1 MRIAILTFE
10 GFNEIDSF
18 VAFNMLNRVKRPGW
32 RAEIASPAPFVTSMN
47 GLKIERQQ
55 PLGFAREA
63 DAVIVGSGRRTREVV
78 ADDAIMG
85 ELRFMPKRQLVTAQ
99 CSGTL
104 VLAKLGLL
112 VDGVACTD
120 SVTKDWVIEAGIRVL
135 EQPLH
140 AVGNVATAGGC
151 LASHY
156 LAGWIIARGAGLA
169 EAEGVLHYVAP
180 MGEKEAYTRRAL
192 AAIEPHL

>member
-1 MRIAILTFE
+1 
-10 GFNEIDSF
+10 
-18 VAFNMLNRVKRPGW
+18 
-32 RAEIASPAPFVTSMN
+32 
-47 GLKIERQQ
+47 
-55 PLGFAREA
+55 
-63 DAVIVGSGRRTREVV
+63 
-78 ADDAIMG
+78 MG
-85 ELRFMPKRQLVTAQ
+85 ELRFAPARQLVTAQ

-112 VDGVACTD
+112 TDGAACTD

-140 AVGNVATAGGC
+140 AAGNVATAGGC

-156 LAGWIIARGAGLA
+156 LAAWIIAREAGLA
-169 EAEGVLHYVAP
+169 EAEAVLHYVAP

-192 AAIEPHL
+192 AAIEPQL